1 MSETPQDRFLS
12 ALLQQDQ
19 PLSLSVYKE
28 YRAMLEEKLSKAERK
43 ERRARRWT
51 YGMWVVVFTLGL
63 CGAIGHAVLPIEVK
77 PFAMSLIM
85 LAHGLF
91 WLALLRLAI
100 YLAFERRALDVA
112 RGDLRDAMILEL
124 SRQVQAI
131 ARRLDDSK
139 PAAG

>member
-1 MSETPQDRFLS
+1 MSETPRDRFLS

-19 PLSLSVYKE
+19 PLFLPVYKE
-28 YRAMLEEKLSKAERK
+28 YRAMLEEKLANAERK

-51 YGMWVVVFTLGL
+51 YAMWIVVFALGFL
-63 CGAIGHAVLPIEVK
+63 GAIGHAVVPIEVK
-77 PFAMSLIM
+77 PFATTLIM
-85 LAHGLF
+85 VAYGLF
-91 WLALLRLAI
+91 WLALLRLGI

-112 RGDLRDAMILEL
+112 RADVRDATILEL

-131 ARRLDDSK
+131 ARRLDELK

>member
-19 PLSLSVYKE
+19 PLSLPVYKE

-51 YGMWVVVFTLGL
+51 YGMWIAVLTLGL
-63 CGAIGHAVLPIEVK
+63 FGAIGHAIVPIEVK
-77 PFAMSLIM
+77 PFALTLIM
-85 LAHGLF
+85 LAYGVF
-91 WLALLRLAI
+91 WLALLRLGI
-100 YLAFERRALDVA
+100 YLAVERRALDVA
-112 RGDLRDAMILEL
+112 RADVRDAAILEL
-124 SRQVQAI
+124 SRQVEAI
-131 ARRLDDSK
+131 ARRLDDLK

>member
-19 PLSLSVYKE
+19 PFSLPVYQE

-51 YGMWVVVFTLGL
+51 YGMWIAVFALGIF
-63 CGAIGHAVLPIEVK
+63 GAIGHAMVSTEVK
-77 PFAMSLIM
+77 PFAATLLM
-85 LAHGLF
+85 LAYGLF
-91 WLALLRLAI
+91 WLALLRLGI

-112 RGDLRDAMILEL
+112 RADVRDATILEL
-124 SRQVQAI
+124 SRQVEAI
-131 ARRLDDSK
+131 ARRLDDLK

>member
-1 MSETPQDRFLS
+1 MSETPQDRFLT

-19 PLSLSVYKE
+19 PLSLPVYKE

-51 YGMWVVVFTLGL
+51 YVMWIVVFAL
-63 CGAIGHAVLPIEVK
+63 VLFEVIAHSIVPIQVK
-77 PFAMSLIM
+77 PFADTLNL
-85 LAHGLF
+85 LALGLF
-91 WLALLRLAI
+91 WLALLRLGI

-112 RGDLRDAMILEL
+112 RADVRDATILEL
-124 SRQVQAI
+124 SRQVEAI
-131 ARRLDDSK
+131 ARRLDDLK

>member
-19 PLSLSVYKE
+19 PFSLPVYKE
-28 YRAMLEEKLSKAERK
+28 YRAVLEEELSKAERK

-51 YGMWVVVFTLGL
+51 YGMWIAVFAMGL
-63 CGAIGHAVLPIEVK
+63 FGAVGHAILAVELK
-77 PFAMSLIM
+77 PFAATLIM
-85 LAHGLF
+85 LACGLF
-91 WLALLRLAI
+91 WLALLRLGI

-112 RGDLRDAMILEL
+112 RADVRDATILEL
-124 SRQVQAI
+124 SRQVEAI
-131 ARRLDDSK
+131 ARRLDDLK

>member
-19 PLSLSVYKE
+19 PFALPVYQE

-51 YGMWVVVFTLGL
+51 YGMWIAVFALGL
-63 CGAIGHAVLPIEVK
+63 FGAIGHAMVSPEVK
-77 PFAMSLIM
+77 PFAMSLVM
-85 LAHGLF
+85 LAYGLF
-91 WLALLRLAI
+91 WLALLRLGI

-112 RGDLRDAMILEL
+112 RADVRDAAILEL
-124 SRQVQAI
+124 SRQVEAI
-131 ARRLDDSK
+131 ARRLDDLK

>member
-19 PLSLSVYKE
+19 PFSLPVYQE

-51 YGMWVVVFTLGL
+51 YGMWIAVFALGL
-63 CGAIGHAVLPIEVK
+63 FGAIGHAMVAPEVK
-77 PFAMSLIM
+77 PFARTLVM
-85 LAHGLF
+85 LAYGLF
-91 WLALLRLAI
+91 WLALLRLGI

-112 RGDLRDAMILEL
+112 RADVRDAMILEL
-124 SRQVQAI
+124 SRQVEAI
-131 ARRLDDSK
+131 ARRLDALK
-139 PAAG
+139 PAGG